1 MAGRMILILAMVWS
15 GLASAAEVVDA
26 AGRTVHLPDRLTRIV
41 PAGPP
46 AAVLLE
52 AVAPD
57 LMAGWPSPLS
67 GDARALL
74 SPEAAKLPQIPRVT
88 GRSDV
93 FEAIKALK
101 PDLILDYGTV
111 SPRYADIAQATQQRT
126 GIPTLLLDGALP
138 KIPDVLRTLG
148 IILHREDRAETLARF
163 AEALLGLPAPSAH
176 LRALYARGMDGLLVA
191 APDTDVTEV
200 FTRLGWQVLAPE
212 GQGTFRPAS
221 IEAIRNLDPD
231 ILIFSD
237 PAMRQTLQD
246 SAAWKTVRAVREGHA
261 LVAPSLPFGWVEEP
275 PSINRLIGL
284 AWLSGRDPL
293 LLAALSSAVLYGH
306 TFAATE
312 RDAVLAGVQAI
323 EP

>member
-163 AEALLGLPAPSAH
+163 AEALLGLPTPGAH

-212 GQGTFRPAS
+212 GQDTFRPAS

-312 RDAVLAGVQAI
+312 RDAVLAGVHAI

>member
-93 FEAIKALK
+93 FGAIKALK

-163 AEALLGLPAPSAH
+163 AEALLGLPTPGAH

-212 GQGTFRPAS
+212 GQDTFRPAS

-312 RDAVLAGVQAI
+312 RDAVLAGVHAI

>member
-93 FEAIKALK
+93 FGAIKALK

-163 AEALLGLPAPSAH
+163 AEALLGLPTPGAH

-312 RDAVLAGVQAI
+312 RDAVLAGVHAI